1 MFDPLVANRRVLRRH
16 VFDHPRQMRDVV
28 GVDDRVDEI
37 AGEPI
42 VAAATRRGTNCSCVN
57 I

>member
-1 MFDPLVANRRVLRRH
+1 MRDSFVTNRSRLRRH
-16 VFDHPRQMRDVV
+16 VFDHPGQMRDVV
-28 GVDDRVDEI
+28 HVDDRIDEV
-37 AGEPI
+37 AGEAV